1 MLNETRL
8 KNKIRAA
15 FNEEKEEEDASAAMD
30 RIATKLAQAIVEE
43 IKQIGIIY
51 TAGLTSSTGPVAGT
65 FNYTIS

>member
-15 FNEEKEEEDASAAMD
+15 FSEEKEEKDAAAAMD
-30 RIATKLAQAIVEE
+30 RIATKLAQAVIEE
-43 IKQIGIIY
+43 IKQISIMY
-51 TAGLTSSTGPVAGT
+51 NAGLVAPNGPVSGT

>member
-15 FNEEKEEEDASAAMD
+15 FNEETEEQDASAAMD
-30 RIATKLAQAIVEE
+30 RIATKLAQAVIEE
-43 IKQIGIIY
+43 IKQVSIQY
-51 TAGLTSSTGPVAGT
+51 STGLTAPNGPVAGT